1 MEVVTRFA
9 PSPTGLLHLGAV
21 RTAIFNF
28 LYTKKNNG
36 KFILRIEDT
45 DQERSTKE
53 SLNQILES
61 LSWLGIEYD
70 QGPYVQSD
78 RLEHYIGVA
87 HALIDKGLAYKCFM
101 TNQEV
106 EELKIKAAKEKRVYK
121 YPRTWRDRKD
131 HPKNSPYVIRFKTPD
146 NLNIEFVDTLRGK
159 IKVESNNLDD
169 FIIIRSDGY
178 PTYNFSTAIDD
189 AEMCITNVIRGEDH
203 ISNTPKQ
210 LLLYGSLGYPVPEFA
225 HLPMILGPDKKR
237 LSKRHGAAG
246 IQEFRDAGY
255 AADALLNYLVMLGW
269 NPGTD
274 QELFTREEMVTQFAI
289 RKVQKK
295 GAVYDEKKLHWIA
308 GQHLAKVSE
317 DEILQSI
324 RSEDPN
330 WQRHAKDEYIHHIL
344 KLMKVRAK
352 TFNELKDMTG
362 YFFSDPVTF
371 DQEAAA
377 KRWKDKSLNNLI
389 DNYVQRLE
397 DIANWSAADLEK
409 VLRATA
415 EDMAVSAAKL
425 IHPVRLAVS
434 GQSEGP
440 GLFELL
446 ELLGKMT
453 CIRRLRKAL
462 TIFPLTND

>member
-1 MEVVTRFA
+1 MPLQDQKR
-9 PSPTGLLHLGAV
+9 LLNAGQ
-21 RTAIFNF
+21 TF
-28 LYTKKNNG
+28 T
-36 KFILRIEDT
+36 LR
-45 DQERSTKE
+45 
-53 SLNQILES
+53 
-61 LSWLGIEYD
+61 
-70 QGPYVQSD
+70 
-78 RLEHYIGVA
+78 
-87 HALIDKGLAYKCFM
+87 
-101 TNQEV
+101 
-106 EELKIKAAKEKRVYK
+106 LKIPPGK
-121 YPRTWRDRKD
+121 TLFKD
-131 HPKNSPYVIRFKTPD
+131 HIYGAITV
-146 NLNIEFVDTLRGK
+146 
-159 IKVESNNLDD
+159 NNEEIDD
-169 FIIIRSDGY
+169 FIIARSDGT
-178 PTYNFSTAIDD
+178 PTYNFTVVVDD
-189 AEMCITNVIRGEDH
+189 HTMGISHVIRGEDH

-210 LLLYGSLGYPVPEFA
+210 LLIYGALGYPVPEFA

-269 NPGTD
+269 NPGTE
-274 QELFTREEMVTQFAI
+274 QELFTREEMVAQFAI
-289 RKVQKK
+289 QKVQKK

-308 GQHLAKVSE
+308 GQHLARVSE

-324 RSEDPN
+324 RSEEPN

-344 KLMKVRAK
+344 KLMKIRAK

-377 KRWKDKSLNNLI
+377 KRWKDKSLNKLI
-389 DNYVQRLE
+389 EKYIQRLE
-397 DIANWSAADLEK
+397 NIANWSAADLETA
-409 VLRATA
+409 LRATA

-434 GQSEGP
+434 GQLEGP

>member
-169 FIIIRSDGY
+169 FIIIRSDRY
-178 PTYNFSTAIDD
+178 PTYNFSTVIDD
-189 AEMCITNVIRGEDH
+189 AEMCVTNVIRGEDH
-203 ISNTPKQ
+203 LSNTSKQ
-210 LLLYGSLGYPVPEFA
+210 ILIFESIEKKPPVFT
-225 HLPMILGPDKKR
+225 HVSMILGKDKSK
-237 LSKRHGAAG
+237 LSKRNGSKSINDFKKEG
-246 IQEFRDAGY
+246 I
-255 AADALLNYLVMLGW
+255 LPISILNYLARLGWSHGDQEIFTLNEMMELFDINNLTKSPAIFDENKLKWVNTQHIKALKNADLLSMLGVKFIE
-269 NPGTD
+269 NINIS
-274 QELFTREEMVTQFAI
+274 R
-289 RKVQKK
+289 
-295 GAVYDEKKLHWIA
+295 
-308 GQHLAKVSE
+308 
-317 DEILQSI
+317 
-324 RSEDPN
+324 
-330 WQRHAKDEYIHHIL
+330 
-344 KLMKVRAK
+344 
-352 TFNELKDMTG
+352 
-362 YFFSDPVTF
+362 
-371 DQEAAA
+371 
-377 KRWKDKSLNNLI
+377 
-389 DNYVQRLE
+389 
-397 DIANWSAADLEK
+397 
-409 VLRATA
+409 
-415 EDMAVSAAKL
+415 
-425 IHPVRLAVS
+425 
-434 GQSEGP
+434 
-440 GLFELL
+440 
-446 ELLGKMT
+446 
-453 CIRRLRKAL
+453 
-462 TIFPLTND
+462 IFL

>member
-146 NLNIEFVDTLRGK
+146 NVNIEFVDTLRGK

-203 ISNTPKQ
+203 LSNTSKQ
-210 LLLYGSLGYPVPEFA
+210 ILIFESIEKKPPVFT
-225 HLPMILGPDKKR
+225 HVSMILGKDKSK
-237 LSKRHGAAG
+237 LSKRNGSKSINDFKKEG
-246 IQEFRDAGY
+246 I
-255 AADALLNYLVMLGW
+255 LPISILNYLARLGWSHGDQEIFTLNEMMELFDINNLTKSPAIFDENKLKWVNTQHIKALKNTDLLSMLGMKFIE
-269 NPGTD
+269 NINIDLALSVSKEKGKD
-274 QELFTREEMVTQFAI
+274 IASIKESLHFCQIESIKIGKEFEDIVSGEETRKMIKEFYIKISDIDMFNIDEIKNCMQIFLE
-289 RKVQKK
+289 
-295 GAVYDEKKLHWIA
+295 EKKLKMKELGLPLRIILT
-308 GQHLAKVSE
+308 GSKVSPGIF
-317 DEILQSI
+317 EIISI
-324 RSEDPN
+324 
-330 WQRHAKDEYIHHIL
+330 
-344 KLMKVRAK
+344 
-352 TFNELKDMTG
+352 
-362 YFFSDPVTF
+362 
-371 DQEAAA
+371 
-377 KRWKDKSLNNLI
+377 
-389 DNYVQRLE
+389 
-397 DIANWSAADLEK
+397 
-409 VLRATA
+409 
-415 EDMAVSAAKL
+415 
-425 IHPVRLAVS
+425 
-434 GQSEGP
+434 
-440 GLFELL
+440 
-446 ELLGKMT
+446 LGKAVFQK
-453 CIRRLRKAL
+453 RVEDYLRL
-462 TIFPLTND
+462 